1 MSNSELME
9 TIITRELLL
18 SQASARKRSVDT
30 QLLHRDVMIFCI
42 AKVIA
47 KSYSKDLLDKRPN
60 IIVNLS
66 QYRCQN

>member
-30 QLLHRDVMIFCI
+30 QHLHRRVDIVMIFCI
-42 AKVIA
+42 AKTLTDG
-47 KSYSKDLLDKRPN
+47 KL
-60 IIVNLS
+60 
-66 QYRCQN
+66 